1 MSERYTVKLTRAA
14 TKEVGSYDGK
24 IRRQIDGRL
33 EELRVNPRPH
43 DARPLR
49 GRVRG
54 YRIDVGEYR
63 ILYDVDYESDLVIV
77 WRVGHRKDVYRNL

>member
-1 MSERYTVKLTRAA
+1 MSGKYTVKLTRAA
-14 TKEVGSYDGK
+14 TKEVGSYEAK
-24 IRRQIDGRL
+24 TRRQVDGRL
-33 EELRVNPRPH
+33 EELRINPRPH

-49 GRVRG
+49 GREKA

-63 ILYDVDYESDLVIV
+63 ILYDIDYESHSVIV